1 MAFDAD
7 SGPNL
12 LLDWQQETGS
22 VRWLRDGVA
31 SLAVHAILVPLL
43 ILVASLET
51 PPPKEATEIVS
62 NLHHVTLITPRDI
75 TQKEPNRAKPAK
87 EVNVEDLL
95 PHPPTQK
102 REPATPAVR
111 AFQPPQPRAPGPPR
125 PGSDITD
132 PPKLEAS
139 VNPPQP
145 LPAPAGI
152 PNAPPKI
159 QTEEQPKLALDAAG
173 QRGANE
179 DSDKGK
185 AKLASPKLT
194 MEEAIHQMPKGGGN
208 PTSPSISDLSR
219 PDLPASPQLPPSPA
233 SQGILPELLSDPKG
247 VDFKPYLAQVL
258 ALVRRNWFAI
268 IPESARHGG
277 RGLTVLEFE
286 IDRNGGVPKLVIAT
300 TSGSRILDNAAV
312 AAISATNAERFPP
325 LPTEFKGLAIRL
337 RFAFKYNVQ

>member
-1 MAFDAD
+1 MGFDAD

-22 VRWLRDGVA
+22 VRWVRAAAWSIAIHLVVVPLLVMVA
-31 SLAVHAILVPLL
+31 SLD
-43 ILVASLET
+43 T
-51 PPPKEATEIVS
+51 PAAKTGTEIVS
-62 NLHHVTLITPRDI
+62 NLHHITLITPSDI
-75 TQKEPNRAKPAK
+75 TQRAPNTVKPAK

-95 PHPPTQK
+95 PHPPS
-102 REPATPAVR
+102 RLRAAAPVR
-111 AFQPPQPRAPGPPR
+111 TFQPPVPKAPGPVR
-125 PGSDITD
+125 PGSDIAE

-152 PNAPPKI
+152 PTAPPKI
-159 QTEEQPKLALDAAG
+159 QSEEQAKLPLETPGRQGTNEDNDQGKSKLAAP
-173 QRGANE
+173 R
-179 DSDKGK
+179 
-185 AKLASPKLT
+185 LT
-194 MEEAIHQMPKGGGN
+194 VVEALRQPPKGSGN
-208 PTSPSISDLSR
+208 PAIPAVGDLNR
-219 PDLPASPQLPPSPA
+219 PELPPSPQLPPSPA

-268 IPESARHGG
+268 IPESARHGNS
-277 RGLTVLEFE
+277 GLTVLEFE

-300 TSGSRILDNAAV
+300 TSGSRVLDNAAV

-325 LPTEFKGLAIRL
+325 LPVEFKGLAIRL

>member
-1 MAFDAD
+1 MGFDAD

-12 LLDWQQETGS
+12 LLDWQQETAS
-22 VRWLRDGVA
+22 VRWLRDGAA
-31 SLAVHAILVPLL
+31 SLAIHAVLVPLL
-43 ILVASLET
+43 ILVASLDT
-51 PPPKEATEIVS
+51 PAPKAATEIVS
-62 NLHHVTLITPRDI
+62 NLHHVTLITPRDL

-95 PHPPTQK
+95 PHPPTKK
-102 REPATPAVR
+102 REPAAPAVR
-111 AFQPPQPRAPGPPR
+111 AFQPPQPKAPGPPR
-125 PGSDITD
+125 PGSDIAE

-139 VNPPQP
+139 LNPPQP

-152 PNAPPKI
+152 PNAPPRI
-159 QTEEQPKLALDAAG
+159 ETEEQPKLPLDAPG
-173 QRGANE
+173 QRGPNE

-185 AKLASPKLT
+185 SKLSAPRPT
-194 MEEAIHQMPKGGGN
+194 VEEAMRQMPKGGGN
-208 PTSPSISDLSR
+208 PTSPAIGDLNR
-219 PDLPASPQLPPSPA
+219 PDLPPSPQLPPSPA

-268 IPESARHGG
+268 IPESARRGS

-312 AAISATNAERFPP
+312 AAISATNAEHFPP
-325 LPTEFKGLAIRL
+325 LPQEFKGLAIRL